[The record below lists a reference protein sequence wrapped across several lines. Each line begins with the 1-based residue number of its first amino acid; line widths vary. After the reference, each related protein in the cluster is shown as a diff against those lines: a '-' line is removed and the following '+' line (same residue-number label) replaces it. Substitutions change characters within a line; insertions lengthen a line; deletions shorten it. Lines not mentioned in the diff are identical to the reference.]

1 MLTRIADY
9 LASRLD
15 KENDLILLG
24 LIVFKMAVFLGAG
37 IAYLTYHQSVMPI
50 K

>member
-1 MLTRIADY
+1 MLNRIADY
-9 LASRLD
+9 LAARPD

-24 LIVFKMAVFLGAG
+24 LFVLQMAVILIAG
-37 IAYLTYHQSVMPI
+37 ITYLNCHQSVMPI

>member
-9 LASRLD
+9 LAGWPD

-24 LIVFKMAVFLGAG
+24 LIILQMAVVLGAG
-37 IAYLTYHQSVMPI
+37 IAYLNYHQSVMPI